1 MFVRTPQLTDLIFW
15 GSAPDHDGGASRGP
29 PTPVGQE
36 PRNPGSAPFLEPTV
50 FDSAMFLKKLFH
62 WVYGIYKNQ
71 ARIVSS
77 YIMFVTLVRCQE
89 KLLVKGN
96 TSTISVR
103 VCLVCCLCVCV
114 CVRVCLRACVRACVR
129 VCVVCM
135 CPGGSCVKFRYCTLL
150 RACAL
155 SRVRESQV

>member
-1 MFVRTPQLTDLIFW
+1 MFVQTPQLTDLIFW

-71 ARIVSS
+71 ARIQFCCFIV
-77 YIMFVTLVRCQE
+77 YYVRHACALSRETTRQRKHE
-89 KLLVKGN
+89 HYQRTCVFGVL
-96 TSTISVR
+96 SM
-103 VCLVCCLCVCV
+103 CVCV
-114 CVRVCLRACVRACVR
+114 CVCACVRVCLRACVRACVC
-129 VCVVCM
+129 CVHV
-135 CPGGSCVKFRYCTLL
+135 
-150 RACAL
+150 
-155 SRVRESQV
+155 SRGFVR